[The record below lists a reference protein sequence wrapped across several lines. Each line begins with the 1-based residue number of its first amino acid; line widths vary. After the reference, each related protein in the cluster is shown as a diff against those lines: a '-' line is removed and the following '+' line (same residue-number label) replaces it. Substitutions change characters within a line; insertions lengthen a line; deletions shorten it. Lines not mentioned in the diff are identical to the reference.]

1 MTITHIPLLLTAT
14 VNPQGMKGANF
25 DPKER
30 EAMYLDALK
39 FYAEKGLS
47 VVFAENSDFLTQNS
61 QIIFTQRSKGTKK
74 NTEFSYDT
82 SLFENVEFVDVSGP
96 EYDQSRGKGY
106 NETILLH
113 KAVIKSKKIQE
124 AGCFFKITG
133 RLKVLNIEALL
144 REVSSFKF
152 HVSGS
157 RLKGQELSSSLSF
170 LADCKDHKVYEWLH
184 MPINGHAGECRYWY
198 ASVEFFESMMW
209 PRYDELNDYPP
220 HICLAEDLMLDVCRK
235 TRGMAGCRDRFRTQA
250 RISGR
255 GGHNLGKGWSF
266 FYSTDNDSLALKVK
280 CGLRQVLRWVMPWWR
295 V

>member
-1 MTITHIPLLLTAT
+1 MIPILLTAT

-25 DPKER
+25 DVSER
-30 EAMYLDALK
+30 IDMYVEALK
-39 FYAEKGLS
+39 FYAGKGLS
-47 VVFAENSDFLTQNS
+47 VVFAENSGWIDGITELRNYGITEGSLSNIEFL
-61 QIIFTQRSKGTKK
+61 
-74 NTEFSYDT
+74 
-82 SLFENVEFVDVSGP
+82 DVSGP
-96 EYDQSRGKGY
+96 EYNQSRGKGY

-113 KAVIKSKKIQE
+113 KAVMKSKKIQE

-133 RLKVLNIEALL
+133 RLKVLNIETLL
-144 REVSSFKF
+144 REVLGLSAELMFEQSKF
-152 HVSGS
+152 QVPGF
-157 RLKGQELSSSLSF
+157 RF

-198 ASVEFFESMMW
+198 ASVEFFETMMW

-220 HICLAEDLMLDVCRK
+220 HVCLAEDLMLDVCRK
-235 TRGMAGCRDRFRTQA
+235 TRGIVGCRDRFRTQA

-266 FYSTDNDSLALKVK
+266 FYSTDNDSLALKTK
-280 CGLRQVLRWVMPWWR
+280 CFLRQMLRWCMPWWR

>member
-1 MTITHIPLLLTAT
+1 MFEIPVLLTAT

-30 EAMYLDALK
+30 EAMYIDALR

-47 VVFAENSDFLTQNS
+47 VVFAENSGFLTQNS
-61 QIIFTQRSKGTKK
+61 QIIFTQRSKGTKN
-74 NTEFSYDT
+74 NTQIFTDT
-82 SLFENVEFVDVSGP
+82 SLYENVEFVDVSGP

-113 KAVIKSKKIQE
+113 KAVMKSKKIQE

-133 RLKVLNIEALL
+133 RLKVLNIETLL
-144 REVSSFKF
+144 REVSSLRFK
-152 HVSGS
+152 VSGL
-157 RLKGQELSSSLSF
+157 RF
-170 LADCKDHKVYEWLH
+170 LADCKDHNVYEWLH
-184 MPINGHAGECRYWY
+184 MPINGHAGECRYWF

-220 HICLAEDLMLDVCRK
+220 HVCLAEDLMLDVCRK
-235 TRGMAGCRDRFRTQA
+235 TRGMSGCRDRFRTQA

-255 GGHNLGKGWSF
+255 GGHNLGTGWSF
-266 FYSTDNDSLALKVK
+266 FYSTDNDSLALKTK
-280 CGLRQVLRWVMPWWR
+280 CFLRQMLRWCMPWWR